1 MTFQPVS
8 FTVKGETERLFHSTT
23 KRGLLMRVEY
33 SKRGSPRIN
42 QLIYKAMNKQ
52 NVDDQI
58 RDFIEYAY
66 SDDNERQRMFN
77 VLQDYMDEVYEEP
90 REVMVFTFD
99 VRNGQDIFWKK
110 AVMDMSPTAEYIPAE
125 ELHIWVAKY
134 RGYGWEVKVN

>member
-1 MTFQPVS
+1 
-8 FTVKGETERLFHSTT
+8 
-23 KRGLLMRVEY
+23 
-33 SKRGSPRIN
+33 
-42 QLIYKAMNKQ
+42 MNKQ